1 MSDKAL
7 DLFEQMPFNLD
18 GISYTIIF
26 NACAQLSNDRAKQIG
41 RKLLHHMPKH
51 LERNN
56 YIKNSAI
63 SMLMKFG
70 DVQSAEKLFQ
80 TNKKIDV
87 VTYGAM
93 MKGKL
98 AMRTY

>member
-1 MSDKAL
+1 
-7 DLFEQMPFNLD
+7 
-18 GISYTIIF
+18 
-26 NACAQLSNDRAKQIG
+26 
-41 RKLLHHMPKH
+41 
-51 LERNN
+51 
-56 YIKNSAI
+56 
-63 SMLMKFG
+63 MKFG